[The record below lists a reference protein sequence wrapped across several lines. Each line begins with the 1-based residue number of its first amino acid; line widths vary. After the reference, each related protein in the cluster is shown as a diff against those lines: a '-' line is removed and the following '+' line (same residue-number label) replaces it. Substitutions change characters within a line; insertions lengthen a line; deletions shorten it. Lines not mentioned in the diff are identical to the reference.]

1 MSSRTAHCPRLYY
14 YYGDHMRLTVILCL
28 FIATTFAVPIRAFA
42 QAAVDS
48 DHWKEAKKAALLPM
62 AGVYLSYHE
71 SILT

>member
-1 MSSRTAHCPRLYY
+1 
-14 YYGDHMRLTVILCL
+14 MRLTVILCL

-62 AGVYLSYHE
+62 AGVYLSYQE